1 MAKETFDLTIAFDKA
16 TYLNPQLYM
25 MVDTLKENIP
35 EDTILHITTNR
46 DDNDEILQWIQKQ
59 VPTKIYKKPPFK
71 DLKSRC
77 QYMFHCWEIETDKD
91 WVIKTEIDVLFLRK
105 LKEFNRTLDKEFDII
120 LQSENRRIIKDD
132 IMETRLW
139 RQIYKAMGIKLPN
152 LKLPYVE
159 NNEIGRPLLATGVVC
174 LQSKHLDTIN
184 RRWIPLTKICE
195 KWIDF
200 GIHPNEFAF
209 TGMIIDEGWD
219 FKLFN
224 KRYNFN
230 PIGHFRK
237 GEFPSIELVDNC
249 KLPSDTIVFDYHR
262 PQWLKHVA
270 ESNPKV
276 EEIILRNI
284 EHIPEDWWNLSSQ
297 KFMEKHK

>member
-1 MAKETFDLTIAFDKA
+1 MKFDLTISFDKA

-35 EDTILHITTNR
+35 DDTILHITTNR
-46 DDNDEILQWIQKQ
+46 DDDDVVLQWIRKQ
-59 VPTKIYKKPPFK
+59 VPTRIYKKPPFK

-77 QYMFHCWEIETDKD
+77 QYMFHVFEIETDKD

-105 LKEFNRTLDKEFDII
+105 LREFNRTLDKEFDII
-120 LQSENRRIIKDD
+120 LQSENRRIIPDD
-132 IMETRLW
+132 TLETRLW
-139 RQIYKAMGIKLPN
+139 RQVYRAMDIKMPN
-152 LKLPYVE
+152 IRLPYVE
-159 NNEIGRPLLATGVVC
+159 NNEIGMPLLATGVVC
-174 LQSKHLDTIN
+174 VQSKHLDTIN
-184 RRWIPLTKICE
+184 KRWVPLTKICE

-200 GIHPNEFAF
+200 NLHPNEMAMS
-209 TGMIIDEGWD
+209 GIIFDEEWD

-237 GEFPSIELVDNC
+237 DRFPSTELVDNC

-262 PQWLKHVA
+262 PQWLRHVS
-270 ESNPKV
+270 ESNPKI
-276 EEIILRNI
+276 ENIILRNI
-284 EHIPEDWWNLSSQ
+284 EHIPDEWWNLSSEE
-297 KFMEKHK
+297 FMEKHT